1 MSFDAS
7 YEDGTLYM
15 VTDVNNVEYHMMSK
29 ADVVEFAEKELSQT
43 LNSILNANDDE
54 ESFEKAKEYLEQF
67 SAIMEE
73 E

>member
-1 MSFDAS
+1 MRFDAS

-15 VTDVNNVEYHMMSK
+15 VTDVNNVEHHMMSK
-29 ADVVEFAEKELSQT
+29 GDVVEYVAKELSET
-43 LNSILNANDDE
+43 LNSILNANDDG

>member
-1 MSFDAS
+1 MSFDAMF
-7 YEDGTLYM
+7 EDGTLYM
-15 VTDVNNVEYHMMSK
+15 VTDINNVEHHMLSK
-29 ADVVEFAEKELSQT
+29 GDVVEYVAKELSET
-43 LNSILNANDDE
+43 LNSILNANDDG

>member
-1 MSFDAS
+1 MRSDAMF
-7 YEDGTLYM
+7 EDGTLYM
-15 VTDVNNVEYHMMSK
+15 VTDINNVEHHMLSK
-29 ADVVEFAEKELSQT
+29 GDVVEYVAKELSET
-43 LNSILNANDDE
+43 LNSILNANDDG